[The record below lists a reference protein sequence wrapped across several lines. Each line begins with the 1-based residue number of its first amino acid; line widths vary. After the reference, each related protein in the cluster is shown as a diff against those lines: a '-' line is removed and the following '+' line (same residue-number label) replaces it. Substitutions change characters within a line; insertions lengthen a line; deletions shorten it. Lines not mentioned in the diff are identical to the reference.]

1 MANAQRVIVSATP
14 KPQRRRTAP
23 TTFRETSRHEAE
35 MASNHSP
42 RQQQNLRPAWRPGQ
56 SGNPVGRPK
65 GSRNKLSE
73 AFLQDLQ
80 AHWQEHGKD
89 AIHQVYKSRP
99 HEYVKI
105 VASLCPKELH
115 IEQNALDSLADDEV
129 LEALAV
135 VRELIAQRNDAK
147 VIDARPVDGN
157 SGPSE
162 ASLCAIPTKPGRS
175 TVN

>member
-1 MANAQRVIVSATP
+1 MGCMP
-14 KPQRRRTAP
+14 PRTHIGSGAV
-23 TTFRETSRHEAE
+23 TR
-35 MASNHSP
+35 NNG
-42 RQQQNLRPAWRPGQ
+42 NLLPAWPRGQ
-56 SGNPVGRPK
+56 SGNPLGRPR

-80 AHWQEHGKD
+80 AHWQQYGKD
-89 AIHQVYKSRP
+89 AIHQLYKSRP

-105 VASLCPKELH
+105 VASLCPKEMH

-135 VRELIAQRNDAK
+135 VRELMAERRDAK
-147 VIDARPVDGN
+147 VIDARPIVDN
-157 SGPSE
+157 SCPSE